1 MSALTP
7 ARVRV
12 RMYQVGFGDC
22 FLITVEYT
30 DPDTDGRAERHVL
43 VDFGSTRPPRNAKKS
58 AMTDIAELIA
68 AHTHG
73 KLDVVV
79 LTHRHKDHLSGFGI
93 DAAKR
98 ILTDLKPSLVL
109 RPWTEAP
116 LIDDDATG
124 PPDGPGVAS
133 RNFVRH
139 LGAAQAAAG
148 RIADADGGLRGLQG
162 DLGMLAL
169 EQVKNLEAIET
180 LDGWADG
187 DKGRYLNAGASLH
200 LDDLIPGLKA
210 TVLGPP
216 TLEQDPRVAQQV
228 SRNPEYWMVALRD
241 SLDAAAPAEP
251 PQTTPDDVPPGPVRW
266 LVEHLTAQKSHSMT
280 RLVRSLDDALNN
292 TSLILLLEV
301 GGVSMLLPG
310 DAQIENWNWTLDKL
324 ANDEELKNR
333 LTAIDLYKVGH
344 HGSRN
349 ATPRS
354 LHALWKS
361 RLPDAPPLTALMS
374 TRTGVHGKTAA
385 TKVPRQ
391 TLVNALKEVADLHST
406 ADLNADQKWIE
417 VVSDAAGGPFRLV
430 NPA

>member
-22 FLITVEYT
+22 FLVTVEYT
-30 DPDTDGRAERHVL
+30 DSDTDGRAERHVL
-43 VDFGSTRPPRNAKKS
+43 IDFGSTRPPRKAKKS

-79 LTHRHKDHLSGFGI
+79 VTHRHKDHVSGFGI

-109 RPWTEAP
+109 RPWTEDP

-124 PPDGPGVAS
+124 PRDGPGIAS
-133 RNFVRH
+133 RNFARH
-139 LGAAQAAAG
+139 LGVAQAAAG
-148 RIADADGGLRGLQG
+148 RIADATSGLRGLRG

-169 EQVKNLEAIET
+169 EQAKNLEAIQT

-187 DKGRYLNAGASLH
+187 DKGRYLNADASLS

-216 TLEQDPRVAQQV
+216 TVEQDSRVARQA
-228 SRNPEYWMVALRD
+228 SRHREYWMLALRN

-251 PQTTPDDVPPGPVRW
+251 TSDDVPPGPVRW
-266 LVEHLTAQKSHSMT
+266 LVEHLTAQKSQSMT

-301 GGVSMLLPG
+301 GGVSMLFPG

-324 ANDEELKNR
+324 ANDEELTNR

-354 LHALWKS
+354 LHALWKN

-391 TLVNALKEVADLHST
+391 TLVNALQEVADLHST
-406 ADLNADQKWIE
+406 ANLPADQQWIE

-430 NPA
+430 NPV